1 MSGIP
6 NMNKIVISS
15 AAFAIFAAITFPA
28 SAASDMKCGCYA
40 PLEAEIEA
48 GNPYHGGGGFKSFKY
63 NLSCESKDRFTTPG
77 TAVSVQKR
85 YLKVYVDAKN
95 AVQGDGYMDIT
106 FRSRNKTYF
115 AQATDLFGDNGNKTL
130 WSGLKN
136 DTDKQNVSNFTI
148 IKHKNGTVSS
158 SFLGAT
164 SDDGISLGKG
174 YSGFVLFN
182 DLGDGKK
189 TMTALCLEDDQY

>member
-1 MSGIP
+1 
-6 NMNKIVISS
+6 MNKIVISS

-28 SAASDMKCGCYA
+28 SAATDMKCGCYA

-48 GNPYHGGGGFKSFKY
+48 GNPYHAGRTYKSFKN

-77 TAVSVQKR
+77 TAVSVQKT

-115 AQATDLFGDNGNKTL
+115 AEATDLFGNVDEAL

-164 SDDGISLGKG
+164 SDDGISLGAA

-189 TMTALCLEDDQY
+189 TMTALCLADH